1 MSPSRLITSVSL
13 LAAASAAGYWL
24 LSPPP
29 QSNQIPA
36 ATGNRNPQEITRKT
50 TWSIGGP
57 TASATA
63 RPSTLPPTHGASAS
77 GHPSQAH
84 ADHGPAG
91 TAPTADSRS
100 GSRRSAPPSAPSS
113 LSREE
118 LKARAARVEQDANH
132 ELRRLVTLLD
142 LSPDQQDQIFQ
153 TLASRSPHWV
163 PGMATTSGPDSTA
176 SGRSRDSK
184 TAPGTTPSPMDASR
198 QPSPSPST
206 AASTP
211 SPEESDP
218 LASILPYL
226 TPEQQEALITDEMD
240 RAAWWEEMI
249 PVLLPDD
256 TPPPV
261 TSAPDIKEFTG
272 PDTLD

>member
-1 MSPSRLITSVSL
+1 MSPRRLIFSVSL
-13 LAAASAAGYWL
+13 LAAASAAGYRL

-29 QSNQIPA
+29 QSNRIPA
-36 ATGNRNPQEITRKT
+36 APGYRNPQDVTRKT
-50 TWSIGGP
+50 TWPIGGSN
-57 TASATA
+57 AGATA
-63 RPSTLPPTHGASAS
+63 RPSALPPTHSASAS
-77 GHPSQAH
+77 DHPSQAH
-84 ADHGPAG
+84 ADHGPAD
-91 TAPTADSRS
+91 TASSTHSRS

-142 LSPDQQDQIFQ
+142 LSPEQQDQIFQ

-163 PGMATTSGPDSTA
+163 PGMATTTPESA
-176 SGRSRDSK
+176 
-184 TAPGTTPSPMDASR
+184 APGSSQNSQASAGTPQPTADAPGLPSPTPSTPTT
-198 QPSPSPST
+198 SPSPY
-206 AASTP
+206 
-211 SPEESDP
+211 ESDP

-256 TPPPV
+256 ALPPV